1 MLTFY
6 PALPASEV
14 ETQKVNK
21 RVVDGVGVLFA
32 RDTNGT
38 IMAFENNCSH
48 ADKPLERGVWNAEKA
63 EILCPFH
70 KAVFDV
76 RHGGAVKVGPAAV
89 SLQVY
94 PVEVKIHQGVETVF
108 VGLDSED

>member
-1 MLTFY
+1 MLTFH
-6 PALPASEV
+6 PALPAADV
-14 ETQKVNK
+14 EPQKLIK
-21 RVVDGVGVLFA
+21 RVVDGLSVLFA
-32 RDTNGT
+32 RDSNGD
-38 IMAFENNCSH
+38 ILAFENNCSH
-48 ADKPLERGVWNAEKA
+48 ADKPLERGVWNAERA

-76 RHGGAVKVGPAAV
+76 RNGGIVKVGPAVV

-94 PVEVKIHQGVETVF
+94 PVDLRQHQGVETVF